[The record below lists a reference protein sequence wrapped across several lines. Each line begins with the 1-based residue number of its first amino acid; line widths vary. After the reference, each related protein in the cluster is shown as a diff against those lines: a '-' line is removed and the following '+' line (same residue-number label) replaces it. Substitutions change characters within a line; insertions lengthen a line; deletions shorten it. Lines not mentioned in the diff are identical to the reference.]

1 MLQKFMKIASN
12 SEQPEN
18 TKGAE
23 RQKKTSFPKEQ
34 VENTDLYKSMLHKMT
49 TQEQCAKYKFAS
61 PLTQAT
67 EIQCEGNYCVLT
79 FRQRTIPVTIC

>member
-12 SEQPEN
+12 SEQK
-18 TKGAE
+18 TQKA
-23 RQKKTSFPKEQ
+23 QKDKKKTGFSKEQ
-34 VENTDLYKSMLHKMT
+34 AENTDLYKSMLNKMT
-49 TQEQCAKYKFAS
+49 TQEQCVKYKFAS
-61 PLTQAT
+61 PLTQAN